1 MKITLISARRYHA
14 DMSRGDE
21 DYVVLDDKGQL
32 VGHIILYPQARK
44 ERPWLWTITTREY
57 PPTIHSRGYSATREE
72 AMADFKKQWLTV

>member
-32 VGHIILYPQARK
+32 VGHIILYPQTPK
-44 ERPWLWTITTREY
+44 EKPWFWTITTREY